1 MKKLLF
7 LTLIFFAIFTLS
19 SPKIAKAREQCSM
32 LPGNIQC
39 FRSWC
44 GGAQIKVC
52 NSNQYCLCYDSGETI
67 QEGPCAGEEASP
79 LTEGNCSVVGGQ
91 EGSPLGGGNCGA
103 DELDTAIGCIPL
115 NDSTSLVGF
124 ILRWAIGIGG
134 GIAFI
139 LILVAGFQIMTS
151 QGDPQRLQAGKE
163 LLTSAIA
170 GILLIIF
177 SVFILEVIGVD
188 VLGIPGFNQ

>member
-1 MKKLLF
+1 M
-7 LTLIFFAIFTLS
+7 
-19 SPKIAKAREQCSM
+19 
-32 LPGNIQC
+32 
-39 FRSWC
+39 
-44 GGAQIKVC
+44 
-52 NSNQYCLCYDSGETI
+52 
-67 QEGPCAGEEASP
+67 
-79 LTEGNCSVVGGQ
+79 GGQ
-91 EGSPLGGGNCGA
+91 EGSPLGGGNCGL

-115 NDSTSLVGF
+115 NDSTSLIAF

-170 GILLIIF
+170 GLLLIIF

-188 VLGIPGFNQ
+188 ILGIPGFNQ

>member
-1 MKKLLF
+1 VDILC
-7 LTLIFFAIFTLS
+7 S
-19 SPKIAKAREQCSM
+19 GSARE
-32 LPGNIQC
+32 I
-39 FRSWC
+39 
-44 GGAQIKVC
+44 
-52 NSNQYCLCYDSGETI
+52 Y
-67 QEGPCAGEEASP
+67 
-79 LTEGNCSVVGGQ
+79 
-91 EGSPLGGGNCGA
+91 
-103 DELDTAIGCIPL
+103 TAIGCIPID
-115 NDSTSLVGF
+115 DSGALIGW

-151 QGDPQRLQAGKE
+151 RGDPQRLQAGKE

-188 VLGIPGFNQ
+188 ILGIPGFNQ